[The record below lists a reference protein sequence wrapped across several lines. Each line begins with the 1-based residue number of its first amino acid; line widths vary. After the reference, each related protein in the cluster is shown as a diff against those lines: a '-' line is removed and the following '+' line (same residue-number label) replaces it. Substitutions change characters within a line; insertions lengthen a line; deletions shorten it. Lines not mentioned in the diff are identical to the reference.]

1 MPQINPL
8 SGPYQRMSLAMLTG
22 ILLACLSVFAGIL
35 LVGISGWFITA
46 TAITGLGLLSLQ
58 GYNLF
63 LPSAIIRLL
72 ALSRP
77 PIKYYEKLYNHQL
90 TFKLAAATRVWLFK
104 GLFKLDRQTLIQFR
118 DIEFSSKMSTDI
130 NQLEELLTG
139 LIIPWLSALVG
150 FSCAIIYFFYIWP
163 LAALILILIYLI
175 CGLLIP
181 YFSMKSAIR
190 AQHARKT
197 QKKLAV
203 VLSDYLNGYKEI
215 TSFGLQES
223 YKAESRHLIQDI
235 AAQHQQE
242 MQSKGVDGLLQ
253 AFVLEIGLVGMLVLA
268 CFVKNQPDGPL
279 LVLAMLVI
287 ISLFELISPLAEL
300 FYAQGSTVSIAED
313 LKQFATSGA
322 EREEVLPTALSLNY
336 KFRVTN
342 LSFGYGKRI
351 LYKDLNLCFPARST
365 TAIRGA
371 NGSGKSTL
379 LDLLYGFHV
388 PDSGE
393 VTLDGRDIRTRENFT
408 TEVCYMEQHS
418 LLFNESIFENIRLGK
433 PDASVAAVE
442 QAAIA
447 AGLQG
452 HLLQFELGIMTK
464 VAEGAKNISGGQQR
478 MISLA
483 RLILKD
489 SPVMVLDEPTEGMD
503 VQASLNLA
511 RLINSWHGIKTIIL
525 VSHHTAM
532 DIRIDRYYQLP

>member
-1 MPQINPL
+1 MLHINPL
-8 SGPYQRMSLAMLTG
+8 PGPYKRMSLPMVMG

-58 GYNLF
+58 SYNLF
-63 LPSAIIRLL
+63 LPSAIIRFL
-72 ALSRP
+72 ALARP
-77 PIKYYEKLYNHQL
+77 PLKYYEKLYNHQL

-104 GLFKLDRQTLIQFR
+104 GLFKLGRQTLIQFR

-139 LIIPWLSALVG
+139 LIIPWLCALVS
-150 FSCAIIYFFYIWP
+150 FSCAIIYFYYVWP
-163 LAALILILIYLI
+163 FAALMLMLIYLV

-181 YFSMKSAIR
+181 YFSIKNSIR
-190 AQHARKT
+190 GQHARKT

-215 TSFGLQES
+215 TSFGLQQS
-223 YKAESRHLIQDI
+223 YKAESRHLIHDI
-235 AAQHQQE
+235 AAQDQLE
-242 MQSKGVDGLLQ
+242 MRSKGVYGWLQ
-253 AFVLEIGLVGMLVLA
+253 VFVLELGLIGMLVLA
-268 CFVKNQPDGPL
+268 CLSNRQPDGPL
-279 LVLAMLVI
+279 LVLSMLVI
-287 ISLFELISPLAEL
+287 ISLFEVISPLAEL
-300 FYAQGSTVSIAED
+300 FYAQGSTFSIAED
-313 LKQFATSGA
+313 LKQFVPSGA
-322 EREEVLPTALSLNY
+322 EPEDISPTVLSVSY

-342 LSFGYGKRI
+342 LSFGYGKRM
-351 LYKDLNLCFPARST
+351 LYKGLNLCFTARST

-371 NGSGKSTL
+371 NGTGKSTL
-379 LDLLYGFHV
+379 LDLLYGFQV

-408 TEVCYMEQHS
+408 TEVSYMEQHS
-418 LLFNESIFENIRLGK
+418 VLFNESIFENIRLAK
-433 PDASVAAVE
+433 PDASVAEVE

-447 AGLQG
+447 AGLQE

-464 VAEGAKNISGGQQR
+464 VAEGGKNISGGQQR
-478 MISLA
+478 MICLA

-489 SPVMVLDEPTEGMD
+489 SAVMILDEPAEGMD

-511 RLINSWHGIKTIIL
+511 RLINSWHGLKTIIL
-525 VSHHTAM
+525 VSHHTEM
-532 DIRIDRYYQLP
+532 DIRIDRYYQL

>member
-1 MPQINPL
+1 MLHINPL
-8 SGPYQRMSLAMLTG
+8 PGPYKRMSLPMVMG

-58 GYNLF
+58 SYNLF
-63 LPSAIIRLL
+63 LPSAIIRFL
-72 ALSRP
+72 ALARP
-77 PIKYYEKLYNHQL
+77 PLKYYEKLYNHQL

-139 LIIPWLSALVG
+139 LIIPWLCALVS
-150 FSCAIIYFFYIWP
+150 FSCAIIYFFYVWP
-163 LAALILILIYLI
+163 FAALMLMLIYLV

-181 YFSMKSAIR
+181 YFSIKNSIR
-190 AQHARKT
+190 GQHARKT

-215 TSFGLQES
+215 TSFGLQQS
-223 YKAESRHLIQDI
+223 YKAESRHLIHDI
-235 AAQHQQE
+235 AAQDQLE
-242 MQSKGVDGLLQ
+242 MRSKGVYGWLQ
-253 AFVLEIGLVGMLVLA
+253 AFVLELGLIGMLVLA
-268 CFVKNQPDGPL
+268 CLSNRQPDGPL
-279 LVLAMLVI
+279 LVLSMLVI
-287 ISLFELISPLAEL
+287 ISLFEVISPLAEL
-300 FYAQGSTVSIAED
+300 FYAQGSTFSIAED
-313 LKQFATSGA
+313 LKQFVPSGA
-322 EREEVLPTALSLNY
+322 EPEDILPTVLSVSY

-342 LSFGYGKRI
+342 LSFGYGKRM
-351 LYKDLNLCFPARST
+351 LYKELNLCFTARST

-371 NGSGKSTL
+371 NGTGKSTL
-379 LDLLYGFHV
+379 LDLLYGFQV

-408 TEVCYMEQHS
+408 TEVSYMEQHS
-418 LLFNESIFENIRLGK
+418 VLFNESIFENIRLAK
-433 PDASVAAVE
+433 PDASVAEVE

-447 AGLQG
+447 AGLQE

-464 VAEGAKNISGGQQR
+464 VAEGGKNISGGQQR
-478 MISLA
+478 MICLA

-489 SPVMVLDEPTEGMD
+489 SAVMILDEPAEGMD

-511 RLINSWHGIKTIIL
+511 RLINSWNGLKTIIF
-525 VSHHTAM
+525 VNHHTEM
-532 DIRIDRYYQLP
+532 DIRIDRYYQL